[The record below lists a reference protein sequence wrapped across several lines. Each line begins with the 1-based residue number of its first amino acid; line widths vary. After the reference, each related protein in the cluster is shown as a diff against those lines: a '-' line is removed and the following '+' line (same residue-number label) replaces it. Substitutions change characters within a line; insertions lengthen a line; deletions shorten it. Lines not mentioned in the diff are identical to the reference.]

1 MPITRGSLALDF
13 FLRFGLYLHGRL
25 NDRPQARCTS
35 GPVQLASAGSVAMP
49 LRLCSLGLD
58 VSPSIPARWSE
69 AQFSPPF
76 QAIRNEQM
84 NDQFQNLCV
93 LFS

>member
-1 MPITRGSLALDF
+1 MLAVPSMPVTRRSLALYS

-25 NDRPQARCTS
+25 NFRPQARCTP

-49 LRLCSLGLD
+49 LRLCTLGLD

-69 AQFSPPF
+69 AQFSPPL
-76 QAIRNEQM
+76 QAIRNE
-84 NDQFQNLCV
+84 
-93 LFS
+93 

>member
-1 MPITRGSLALDF
+1 
-13 FLRFGLYLHGRL
+13 
-25 NDRPQARCTS
+25 
-35 GPVQLASAGSVAMP
+35 MP
-49 LRLCSLGLD
+49 LRLFSLGLD

-69 AQFSPPF
+69 AQFSPPL